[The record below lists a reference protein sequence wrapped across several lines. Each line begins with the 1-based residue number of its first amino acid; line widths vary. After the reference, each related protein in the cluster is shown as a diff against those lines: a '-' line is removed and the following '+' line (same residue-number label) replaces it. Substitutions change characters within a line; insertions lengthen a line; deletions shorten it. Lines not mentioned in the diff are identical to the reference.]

1 MLNVSAKFVWDWMK
15 DKKQHLFEYRL
26 FSAIFDTQ
34 QSKDDV
40 IDVIVTS
47 FWILLVLPLRD
58 FVPEYYHAKFGSN
71 WTTNLEINV
80 RGRELRS
87 RAGWH

>member
-1 MLNVSAKFVWDWMK
+1 MK
-15 DKKQHLFEYRL
+15 EKKQHLFEYRL

-47 FWILLVLPLRD
+47 FWILLLLPLRD
-58 FVPEYYHAKFGSN
+58 FVPEY
-71 WTTNLEINV
+71 
-80 RGRELRS
+80 
-87 RAGWH
+87 